1 MGNKMDRFAD
11 ISASNR
17 SRVTN
22 ARLKGRLTS
31 KALFAVGADG
41 RSAWGR
47 RYRDLT
53 NSIVADLGG
62 LDRISEVKLGLAR
75 RMAALTIEA
84 EKLEA
89 ALAAGKRCDL
99 DLLAR
104 LSGHVRRI
112 ADQIGLE
119 KVRREEVPPSLAE
132 LAAKHRKGGA

>member
-1 MGNKMDRFAD
+1 MDRFAD

-62 LDRISEVKLGLAR
+62 LDKVSEVKLGLAR

-84 EKLEA
+84 EKLEC

-104 LSGHVRRI
+104 LSGHMRRI

-119 KVRREEVPPSLAE
+119 KVQRVEAPPTIAE
-132 LAAKHRKGGA
+132 IAAKHRKSGA